1 MIVFN
6 FFNTPLIDYKK
17 LFELQSKESA
27 PDAYQ
32 GEKRKR

>member
-6 FFNTPLIDYKK
+6 FFKTPLIDYKK
-17 LFELQSKESA
+17 LFELQSKEST

-32 GEKRKR
+32 GKKSKR